1 MRKRYA
7 LVAVALTAL
16 SACGQEPEQRAAP
29 KVATLSSQA
38 PASAPPE
45 RPRERLDTT
54 EEEFEAMLTRY
65 YKCMD
70 EKGALAVRV
79 ATNGRKKAM
88 TADEVAKGEAA
99 DRICE
104 PLYYPLPPWEK
115 DPTNP
120 EAADFARAVVKCL
133 EAQGIDASIEP
144 DGVTVSFQKEVQ
156 RALAARPGCEREAAA
171 K

>member
-1 MRKRYA
+1 MRRHVVVLA
-7 LVAVALTAL
+7 IALTAL
-16 SACGQEPEQRAAP
+16 SACGSQPEQQAEAP

-38 PASAPPE
+38 PSAKPE

-54 EEEFEAMLTRY
+54 PEEFEAMLKPY
-65 YKCMD
+65 YECMD
-70 EKGALAVRV
+70 EKGVLAVRV

-88 TADEVAKGEAA
+88 TADEIAKGEAA

-115 DPTNP
+115 DPANP
-120 EAADFARAVVKCL
+120 EARDFARAVVKCL
-133 EAQGIDASIEP
+133 EGQGIDAGVEP
-144 DGVTVSFQKEVQ
+144 DGLTVSFGRDVRKGLDKLPE
-156 RALAARPGCEREAAA
+156 CEREAAA